1 MKQIGQ
7 AQDPALRAAIERI
20 EQARAARVAGSPPA
34 ATERAQEAPPRRS
47 TPIGDLAAERAK
59 RRDQD
64 AAQLVRLAKRMGI
77 AGEAL
82 AVVQRGAA
90 SAKIDAQG
98 WIFVMISPAQNAAVV
113 EWLSQHS
120 RRPQVAVRLWA
131 QLLGHLRSDTGE
143 ITQTRAQLAER
154 IGIEPRTLS
163 ELMTELETIRAIRRE
178 KEGRKV
184 RYFLSPHIATH
195 LPGPARQAA
204 QASAPPLLVLME
216 GKQPPA

>member
-1 MKQIGQ
+1 
-7 AQDPALRAAIERI
+7 
-20 EQARAARVAGSPPA
+20 
-34 ATERAQEAPPRRS
+34 
-47 TPIGDLAAERAK
+47 
-59 RRDQD
+59 
-64 AAQLVRLAKRMGI
+64 MGI

-90 SAKIDAQG
+90 SAKVDANG
-98 WIFVMISPAQNAAVV
+98 WIFVMISPAQNAQVV

-163 ELMTELETIRAIRRE
+163 ELMTELETIQAIRRE
-178 KEGRKV
+178 RDGRKV
-184 RYFLSPHIATH
+184 RYYLNPRIATH
-195 LPGPARQAA
+195 LPGPAREAA
-204 QASAPPLLVLME
+204 QASAGPLLVLME
-216 GKQPPA
+216 GKQPPG